1 MQRRDFIKVLAAA
14 ASIWPAAAYAQT
26 YPSRPITM
34 VVPFAAG
41 GTFDVVG
48 RIIATRMAELLG
60 QSVVVENVT
69 GAGGIV
75 TREWTA
81 WEVAG

>member
-1 MQRRDFIKVLAAA
+1 MLRREFIGLLGVATASVWPTAAR
-14 ASIWPAAAYAQT
+14 AQT

-48 RIIATRMAELLG
+48 RIIAIPMAELLG
-60 QSVVVENVT
+60 
-69 GAGGIV
+69 
-75 TREWTA
+75 
-81 WEVAG
+81 

>member
-1 MQRRDFIKVLAAA
+1 MQRRGFIKVLAAA
-14 ASIWPAAAYAQT
+14 ATIWPVAGLAQT
-26 YPSRPITM
+26 YPSRPITL

-60 QSVVVENVT
+60 QLWSRTSRAQAVLS
-69 GAGGIV
+69 ASP
-75 TREWTA
+75 A
-81 WEVAG
+81 